1 MIVPMKKVCL
11 VVQDKS
17 HEEALKTLRELG
29 VVHIERKTPVDTN
42 SNAQKRKAK
51 VEQAIGLIREFK
63 LPKEK
68 NQARPSAGS
77 ENTNIDEQELIER
90 RQKPIGLYRGRRVG
104 DVFGTEDNEPF
115 SLSAVRANARPYLPD
130 LILDIDEERQ
140 KIKEQ
145 ALLLSLEINRIEKWG
160 DFDPESL
167 NEISSYGIPVSLYEI
182 SPDDFSKI
190 DEDIQY
196 VKVKEDKS
204 LVLLIVF
211 GKKIQG
217 NASFQL
223 PEKPLSVLLQEAEKN
238 KYDLDE
244 VEDKLKSFAGRLPAL
259 TKEMFK
265 VEEEIEFENA
275 IADMEKIEH
284 IPNEHGLSWLTGY
297 VPSEDVG
304 RLKAVVRDNGWGLSA
319 ADPEETDEAVPT
331 KLKNNKFVSL
341 LNPITGFL
349 GIVPGY
355 REVDISSWFLIF
367 FCIFFSMIFGDAVYG
382 ILFTL
387 IALIGIVKTAKKGVP
402 QALQILLLLGVCN
415 TIWGVMACSW
425 LGMPVEVL
433 PQFLRDISFSLL
445 STAKTD
451 EAIVTQNIQILCFSL
466 GLLHLTIAHIKGMI
480 IHIRSPRF
488 LAEIGSIGMLCGM
501 YNLVLFLVVSNDT
514 REIPLLP
521 VSLYLLAGGFFLS
534 FVFAYYEGHL
544 GQSILSS
551 FKNIITVVL
560 GLANVFSDI
569 MSYIR
574 LWAVGLAGASIA
586 LTVYTMAGPL
596 LGGFLVFAG
605 ILILVLGHGINVVLN
620 VLSVLVHG
628 VRLNTLEFSGHV
640 GLSWSGTAYKPFAK
654 KVVNDLNT

>member
-11 VVQDKS
+11 VVQEKL
-17 HEEALKTLRELG
+17 HEKALKTLRDVG
-29 VVHIERKTPVDTN
+29 VVHLERRALVDLN

-51 VEQAIGLIREFK
+51 IEQAMGLIREFK
-63 LPKEK
+63 LPKETK
-68 NQARPSAGS
+68 QARPLAG
-77 ENTNIDEQELIER
+77 ENIDDRELLER
-90 RQKPIGLYRGRRVG
+90 RQKPVGLYRGRRV
-104 DVFGTEDNEPF
+104 DDIFGTEDKEPF
-115 SLSAVRANARPYLPD
+115 SLNAVRGDARPYLPD
-130 LILDIDEERQ
+130 LILEIDEERQ

-160 DFDPESL
+160 DFDPESIK
-167 NEISSYGIPVSLYEI
+167 EISSFGIPVSLYEI
-182 SPDDFSKI
+182 SPDDFAKI

-196 VKVKEDKS
+196 IKLKENKNM
-204 LVLLIVF
+204 VLLVVF
-211 GKKIQG
+211 GKKIQS
-217 NASFQL
+217 AVPFQL
-223 PEKPLSVLLQEAEKN
+223 PEKSLSVLLRETEKN
-238 KYDLDE
+238 KLDLE
-244 VEDKLKSFAGRLPAL
+244 EIENKLKSFVNRQPAL
-259 TKEMFK
+259 VKEMAK

-275 IADMEKIEH
+275 IADMEKVED
-284 IPNEHGLSWLTGY
+284 IPANHGLSWLTGY
-297 VPSEDVG
+297 VPKEDVE
-304 RLKAVVRDNGWGLSA
+304 RLRAVARDNGWGLSA
-319 ADPEETDEAVPT
+319 ADPEETDDAVPT
-331 KLKNNKFVSL
+331 KLKNSKIVSL

-382 ILFTL
+382 ILFTI
-387 IALIGIVKTAKKGVP
+387 IALIGIIKTVGKGVP
-402 QALQILLLLGVCN
+402 QTLQILLLLGVCN
-415 TIWGVMACSW
+415 TIWGVMTCSW

-433 PQFLRDISFSLL
+433 PQFLKDISFSLL
-445 STAKTD
+445 STAKSED
-451 EAIVTQNIQILCFSL
+451 AIVTQNVQILCFSL

-480 IHIRSPRF
+480 INIRSPRF

-501 YNLVLFLVVSNDT
+501 YNLVLFLVVSNET
-514 REIPLLP
+514 REVPLLP
-521 VSLYLLAGGFFLS
+521 ISLYLLAGGFFLS
-534 FVFAYYEGHL
+534 FVFAYYEGNL

-596 LGGFLVFAG
+596 LGGFLIFAG
-605 ILILVLGHGINVVLN
+605 VFILILGHGINVVLN

-640 GLSWSGTAYKPFAK
+640 GLTWSGTAYKPFAK
-654 KVVNDLNT
+654 RVVKDLNT